1 MRISD
6 WSSDVCSSDLDE
18 NELLTAAK
26 NVQDASRALFGSGAN
41 FFADFDSIKAM
52 LTGAK
57 GSVGTDADLPAS
69 PFATD
74 TAVQNAINSLNG
86 TTAQQTSTLNGTLQ
100 QILAALTANDNGTG
114 GSSLGYL
121 PGLSGIRLDR
131 TN

>member
-6 WSSDVCSSDLDE
+6 WSSDVCSSDLKGTVYSNASSKFSSTFADFKAGKADE

-26 NVQDASRALFGSGAN
+26 NFQGASRALFGSGAN

-74 TAVQNAINSLNG
+74 TAVPNAIKSPNG
-86 TTAQQTSTLNGTLQ
+86 TTAKQTSTLKIGR
-100 QILAALTANDNGTG
+100 AHV
-114 GSSLGYL
+114 
-121 PGLSGIRLDR
+121 
-131 TN
+131 

>member
-1 MRISD
+1 MFRRPLD
-6 WSSDVCSSDLDE
+6 PTRTDTLFPYTTLFRTSSKFSSTFADFKAGKADE

-26 NVQDASRALFGSGAN
+26 NFQDASRALFGSGAN

-74 TAVQNAINSLNG
+74 TEIGRASWRERGCQ
-86 TTAQQTSTLNGTLQ
+86 
-100 QILAALTANDNGTG
+100 
-114 GSSLGYL
+114 
-121 PGLSGIRLDR
+121 
-131 TN
+131 

>member
-6 WSSDVCSSDLDE
+6 WSSDLCSSDPDE

-26 NVQDASRALFGSGAN
+26 NFQDASRALFGSGAN

-100 QILAALTANDNGTG
+100 QKIGRAHV
-114 GSSLGYL
+114 
-121 PGLSGIRLDR
+121 
-131 TN
+131 

>member
-6 WSSDVCSSDLDE
+6 WSSDVCSS
-18 NELLTAAK
+18 
-26 NVQDASRALFGSGAN
+26 
-41 FFADFDSIKAM
+41 
-52 LTGAK
+52 
-57 GSVGTDADLPAS
+57 DLPAS

-114 GSSLGYL
+114 GPSLGYL

-131 TN
+131 TNNPLRKKDAAPLTPILFHLQPFTEEAAAGGAARLGAPPGAE

>member
-1 MRISD
+1 MFFFFKQKTAYEMRISD
-6 WSSDVCSSDLDE
+6 WSSDVGSSDL
-18 NELLTAAK
+18 
-26 NVQDASRALFGSGAN
+26 
-41 FFADFDSIKAM
+41 
-52 LTGAK
+52 K

-131 TN
+131 TNNPVR